1 MLFTKAGNTVSL
13 FFVIQQKSNHNIGRF
28 DEDLDGDVITSSW
41 QLTTKSLMLL
51 VLFFL
56 DGETNAKVGF

>member
-1 MLFTKAGNTVSL
+1 MLLTKADNTVCL
-13 FFVIQQKSNHNIGRF
+13 FFVIQQKPNHNIGHF

-41 QLTTKSLMLL
+41 QLTTKPLMLL

-56 DGETNAKVGF
+56 DGKTNAKVGF

>member
-1 MLFTKAGNTVSL
+1 MLSTKADNTVSL
-13 FFVIQQKSNHNIGRF
+13 FFVIQQKSNHNIERF

-41 QLTTKSLMLL
+41 QLTTKPLMLL